1 MQTAMEK
8 DMAEIKEN
16 GDYEYIDNEVDTST
30 ELIQEQPVEVKQEET
45 QQNKVETEKNTDF
58 FFGNN

>member
-1 MQTAMEK
+1 MG
-8 DMAEIKEN
+8 N
-16 GDYEYIDNEVDTST
+16 YEYIDNEVDTST